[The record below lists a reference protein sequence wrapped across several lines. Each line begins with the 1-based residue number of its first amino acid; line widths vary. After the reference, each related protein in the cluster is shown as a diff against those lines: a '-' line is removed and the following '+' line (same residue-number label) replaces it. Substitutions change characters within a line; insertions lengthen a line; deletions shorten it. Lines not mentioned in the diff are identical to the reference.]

1 MIHLEF
7 SSLIQRPIAEVY
19 AFIST
24 PTNIPRWQSNI
35 REVKPSSTG
44 PVAVG
49 STFQSAGEIIGRKIE
64 GTLTVIEMDPEKK
77 FGFRGNNGPMTV
89 NIHLNFKALG
99 TGTKLSLSID
109 AEPGGAFKLA
119 EGLLTNQLK
128 GQMEKNFAA
137 LKTLLE
143 TGG

>member
-7 SSLIQRPIAEVY
+7 SSLIQRPVADVY
-19 AFIST
+19 AFVAT

-35 REVKPSSTG
+35 HEVKPSSSG
-44 PVAVG
+44 PVMVG

-64 GTLTVIEMDPEKK
+64 GSMTGTEMDPEKK
-77 FGFRGNNGPMTV
+77 FGFRGTNGPITV
-89 NIHLNFKALG
+89 NVHLTFKALG
-99 TGTKLSLSID
+99 TGTKCSLTID

-128 GQMEKNFAA
+128 TQMEKNFAA

-143 TGG
+143 SGG